1 MTAPMPKA
9 PAGVVR
15 SPSCLFAETPR
26 WPSQAVQGPPVAS
39 QQRPAL
45 RQRRTVPW
53 VEERLAVTTVTS
65 WAAEPVEASRLASAA
80 GQVALLVGSP
90 SAEAANANAASIDSA
105 IGRMRLQT
113 TRR

>member
-1 MTAPMPKA
+1 MTAPIPKA

-26 WPSQAVQGPPVAS
+26 WPSQAVQGPPAAS

-45 RQRRTVPW
+45 RQRRIVPW
-53 VEERLAVTTVTS
+53 VEERLAATTVTS
-65 WAAEPVEASRLASAA
+65 WAVEPVEPSRLASVA
-80 GQVALLVGSP
+80 GQVALLVGPP
-90 SAEAANANAASIDSA
+90 SAEAANASPASTGSA
-105 IGRMRLQT
+105 ISRMRLQT